1 MTEAIK
7 AVIDKDNKRPRKL
20 TGVKSQEIIKSK
32 LTKTKYQE
40 PKLIYQD
47 DDATRL
53 KQVRERLEKNDNY
66 SYCIRKNKIY
76 ECRKKQKKIDVIKS
90 TISQTINILKNHKHI
105 TTDDTLRL
113 EQVVFNDLL
122 DGSFKTTFKIKEQ
135 N

>member
-53 KQVRERLEKNDNY
+53 KQVREKL
-66 SYCIRKNKIY
+66 
-76 ECRKKQKKIDVIKS
+76 
-90 TISQTINILKNHKHI
+90 
-105 TTDDTLRL
+105 
-113 EQVVFNDLL
+113 
-122 DGSFKTTFKIKEQ
+122 
-135 N
+135 